1 MLNVDGA
8 ALHPTK
14 AGEPLSKFRKLAIPF
29 LVVLGGF
36 LQHADLPHAFPRLLR
51 ARRERPCRRAS
62 EERDEFTAPHS

>member
-14 AGEPLSKFRKLAIPF
+14 AREPLSKFRKLAIPF

-36 LQHADLPHAFPRLLR
+36 LQHTDPPQPAGLLR
-51 ARRERPCRRAS
+51 PSDHRPRRRAA
-62 EERDEFTAPHS
+62 E

>member
-14 AGEPLSKFRKLAIPF
+14 AREPLSKFRKLAIPF

-36 LQHADLPHAFPRLLR
+36 LQHTDPPQPAGLLR
-51 ARRERPCRRAS
+51 PSDHRPRRRAA
-62 EERDEFTAPHS
+62 EQGDELAPSS